1 MRRPKLRLLSL
12 SVSLAVVSSPACT
25 PLVAQTLDVSQVWYA
40 DLLRQHFPTTIENGG
55 STFPLDEIVASRVDV
70 TRFDVDV
77 VRRPSQV
84 TVGGSV
90 TIRALPDGFSV
101 IDGANGRRYM
111 LYLDAFIF
119 GPSGHVLWKQH
130 GFPQRG
136 AWTHA
141 DGETKR
147 FVLIDAPRVQIPQGS
162 ILLVLASGDPI
173 FSTGA
178 VTRVIL
184 GAKTIRF

>member
-1 MRRPKLRLLSL
+1 M
-12 SVSLAVVSSPACT
+12 SSPAWT
-25 PLVAQTLDVSQVWYA
+25 PIAAQTLDVSQVWYA

-55 STFPLDEIVASRVDV
+55 SRFPLDEIVASRVDV
-70 TRFDVDV
+70 TRFDVEV
-77 VRRPSQV
+77 VRRASQV

-90 TIRALPDGFSV
+90 RIRALPDGFSV
-101 IDGANGRRYM
+101 FDGANGRRYM

-147 FVLIDAPRVQIPQGS
+147 FVLIDALRVQIPRGS
-162 ILLVLASGDPI
+162 TLLVLASGDPI
-173 FSTGA
+173 FSTGI

-184 GAKTIRF
+184 GAKTVRL